1 MPRTRPA
8 YPKEFRANAV
18 RLLRSSGKTA
28 VEVSRELGVSTN
40 ALREWTKRVDLDTG
54 ERTDGLTTDE
64 RAELTRLRRAN
75 KVLTEERE
83 ILVKA
88 AAFFVGETGKT
99 RS

>member
-1 MPRTRPA
+1 VPRTRPA

-28 VEVSRELGVSTN
+28 LEVSRELGVSTN

-54 ERTDGLTTDE
+54 QRTDGLTSEE
-64 RAELTRLRRAN
+64 RAELGRLRREIR
-75 KVLTEERE
+75 VVTEERD
-83 ILVKA
+83 ILAKA
-88 AAFFVGETGKT
+88 TAFFAGETGKT